1 MSNALKL
8 SGEAEREDKPAE
20 GAEAG
25 VHAAI
30 PSAGSPDVPELL
42 TRASSIINK
51 MLESLHAGQ
60 QVLQHAAVEQLQHTS
75 TKLHEVSSATETA
88 TTDIMDG
95 IDRTLLLV
103 DQLDCQD
110 VGPRGSEIGAQIRDE
125 LFAVMTHL
133 QFQDI
138 TSQQLDHAS
147 SIIQDMEQYL
157 DEFVV
162 LFDMPGVGKLP
173 GSDPRTALSELRAFD
188 PCATTL
194 DAEQR
199 QAMVDELLTVRAQ

>member
-1 MSNALKL
+1 MSNALKR
-8 SGEAEREDKPAE
+8 SDGSEGKKGPAE

-25 VHAAI
+25 AHGGISV
-30 PSAGSPDVPELL
+30 AGSADMPDLV

-51 MLESLHAGQ
+51 MLESLRAGQ
-60 QVLQHAAVEQLQHTS
+60 QVLQCAAVEKLQHTNA
-75 TKLHEVSSATETA
+75 KLHEVSSATETA
-88 TTDIMDG
+88 TTGIMDG
-95 IDRTLLLV
+95 IDRTFVLV
-103 DQLDCQD
+103 DQLDGEG

-147 SIIQDMEQYL
+147 SIIQEMEQYL

-162 LFDMPGVGKLP
+162 LFDMPGLGKLP
-173 GSDPRTALSELRAFD
+173 GSQAGASLCDLRAFD

-194 DAEQR
+194 EAEKR
-199 QAMVDELLTVRAQ
+199 QAMVDELLTVRAR